1 MNLFAQLREYLRS
14 SQKELEAVRW
24 PTRQETIRYSALVI
38 GVSVVFAIFFG
49 LLDLGLNSL
58 VQSYVERQPIQETQ
72 TPITEDITP
81 TSTNPIEVEA
91 ITASG
96 TPTMIK
102 AVPVP
107 LDSTSTK

>member
-38 GVSVVFAIFFG
+38 GVSVVFAAFFG

-58 VQSYVERQPIQETQ
+58 VQSYVERQPVTTQE
-72 TPITEDITP
+72 PLTEDITP
-81 TSTNPIEVEA
+81 TTTNPIEVEA
-91 ITASG
+91 TTASG
-96 TPTMIK
+96 TPATIQ

-107 LDSTSTK
+107 LNSSSTK